1 VVAAVAAAAV
11 LMGRGP
17 GAPGRTGTSAAVRF
31 QAASVN
37 SLLSSG
43 TGANGELSAALAAV
57 DDCANLTGSIGELT
71 QIRDQR
77 RSEYEQARA
86 VSVSLLPGA
95 GRLKLDLT
103 RALSYS
109 LRADDAYLGWATR
122 QQQGACQEGSEPKL
136 PGLNRQATSFKN
148 QFAQLWN
155 PIAIQHGLPRR
166 SLTSM

>member
-1 VVAAVAAAAV
+1 VNRERPPLWTGLAAAAAAAAPAATVATTAAAV
-11 LMGRGP
+11 LAAVPRRGHGWRRHCGHSGRGRRGGCRP
-17 GAPGRTGTSAAVRF
+17 YGPRPRGARPDRDLGGGALPGRERD
-31 QAASVN
+31 

-86 VSVSLLPGA
+86 VSVSLLAGA

-122 QQQGACQEGSEPKL
+122 
-136 PGLNRQATSFKN
+136 
-148 QFAQLWN
+148 
-155 PIAIQHGLPRR
+155 
-166 SLTSM
+166 